1 MCGNVFVAGE
11 FNYKSFLS
19 FPYAYATFP
28 PRPKSSSESWAV
40 GGGGGGEG
48 GAEEGG
54 GVKILFLM
62 NYSRFL

>member
-28 PRPKSSSESWAV
+28 PRPKSSSESWA
-40 GGGGGGEG
+40 GGGGMGGQGGEG
-48 GAEEGG
+48 GRRQNI
-54 GVKILFLM
+54 VSHV